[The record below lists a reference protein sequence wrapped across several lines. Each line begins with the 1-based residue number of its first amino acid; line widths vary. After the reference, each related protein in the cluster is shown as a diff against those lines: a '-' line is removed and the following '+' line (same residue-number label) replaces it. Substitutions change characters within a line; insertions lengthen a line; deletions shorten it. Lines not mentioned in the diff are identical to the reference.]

1 MKGVSFSGTSREL
14 CGGRGEKEKKKKSNN
29 KKAKF
34 CELGNPAP
42 SGTVTPMTY
51 KHMIFNVVL
60 VVKLYLGCELI

>member
-1 MKGVSFSGTSREL
+1 MNFA
-14 CGGRGEKEKKKKSNN
+14 GEGKKKEKKSNN
-29 KKAKF
+29 KTTTKKAKF

-51 KHMIFNVVL
+51 KHIIFNVVL